1 MLVNAP
7 CPGEHFAAFPFASD
21 NLLRFRRVS
30 PILFRLFALASIIS
44 PRTLTIGRDASAY
57 TRYLGIA
64 SKGLARMHKFVR
76 TALPAFDE
84 HGFRLPDATRSH
96 SVCPVVRL
104 LSPDTTNKKLGKSL
118 TAQIG
123 KWSLSEHVQQNTVAG
138 RQVI

>member
-1 MLVNAP
+1 MKILAAHVGKCALVNAP

-84 HGFRLPDATRSH
+84 HGFRLPDATRSAESGLH
-96 SVCPVVRL
+96 QFNMCHRINILDHIVSRP
-104 LSPDTTNKKLGKSL
+104 
-118 TAQIG
+118 
-123 KWSLSEHVQQNTVAG
+123 
-138 RQVI
+138 